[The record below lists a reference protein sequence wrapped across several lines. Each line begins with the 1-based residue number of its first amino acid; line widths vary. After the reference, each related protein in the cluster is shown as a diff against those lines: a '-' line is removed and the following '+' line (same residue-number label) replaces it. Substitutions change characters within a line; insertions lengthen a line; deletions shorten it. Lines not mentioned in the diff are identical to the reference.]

1 MGLQTKPRPR
11 SSKEESN
18 TGSQTICGAFESTH
32 AATDRLAAHRHRE
45 SYAALVLDGAYTEA
59 SLDGRFECSP
69 GVLTVHPPW
78 HTHANEFGRGGA
90 VVLNIP
96 LPVADSLVSV
106 KVPDAQALA
115 ELAHRCPVEAGRAAL
130 EEAEPHT
137 PAAPAPWLSRL
148 VASLCE
154 ESGDEVATLAR
165 RCGVSPEHAS
175 RACKRWFGVGPSEL
189 RREGRLRRAMSL
201 LQHGAS
207 PSAAA
212 VEAGFSDQP
221 HLTRLL
227 KRATGLTPARFRA
240 A

>member
-1 MGLQTKPRPR
+1 M
-11 SSKEESN
+11 
-18 TGSQTICGAFESTH
+18 
-32 AATDRLAAHRHRE
+32 
-45 SYAALVLDGAYTEA
+45 LDGTYTEA
-59 SLDGRFECSP
+59 SLDGRFECLP

-96 LPVADSLVSV
+96 LPVADGLVSV
-106 KVPDAQALA
+106 VVPDAEALA
-115 ELAHRCPVEAGRAAL
+115 DLARRCPVEAGRAAL

-137 PAAPAPWLSRL
+137 PTAPAGWLSGL

-154 ESGDEVATLAR
+154 ERGEEIASLAR

-175 RACKRWFGVGPSEL
+175 RACKKWFGMGPSAL

-201 LQHGAS
+201 LEHGAS
-207 PSAAA
+207 PSVAA